1 MKKINVYCMNEA
13 GKIVCGL
20 VTNNESTAAAYA
32 ARKSAKGLLTVK
44 TVRQ

>member
-1 MKKINVYCMNEA
+1 MKYTIYCMNEA

-20 VTNNESTAAAYA
+20 VTNNECTAAAYA

-44 TVRQ
+44 TLRQ